1 MYKRETGRGRTV
13 PFAVSDEHE
22 NKQADMPEALIE
34 LRNIQKHFA
43 GVRALDGV
51 SITINK
57 GEIRC
62 LAGENGCGKSTI
74 IKVMSGVYQPEGG
87 EIYIDGQPIANLTPI
102 EAIRRGVQVIYQ
114 DFSLFGNLTVAEN
127 ITLNT
132 ALREGKK
139 LVNWRAMRE
148 QAREILEKLGIDIDL
163 DEEVANLP
171 TSGKQIV
178 AIARAMLSDA
188 RLIVMDEPTTALTN
202 KEVETLFRIV
212 REVQAR
218 GIAILFVSHKMREML
233 EISEQITIFRNG
245 KKVAEGPAAEFNE
258 SSITRHMTGQDIHI
272 EHYLWQKGS
281 DTQARL
287 SVDNLN
293 LPGYLENISLDIH
306 PGEIVGLSGLLGS
319 GRTTLALSLFGL
331 VEGVSGNVTVD
342 GAKISLGNVQDA
354 IAKGIAYIP
363 EDRLSEG
370 LFLAQSINRNM
381 LATTYE
387 RLAPSGLIN
396 RKQADTSAERM
407 IQDLRIA
414 TPTGEK
420 PVGQLSGGNQ
430 QRVVLARWFLTGAKV
445 LILNGPTVGVDVGSK
460 AEIHRQIR
468 DLAVKNGL
476 AVLMISDDVLE
487 LVQNCNRILMM
498 HKGRL
503 VDGFDTAE
511 ISEDAVNDKLK
522 GLV

>member
-1 MYKRETGRGRTV
+1 
-13 PFAVSDEHE
+13 
-22 NKQADMPEALIE
+22 MPEALIE
-34 LRNIQKHFA
+34 LKNIEKRFA
-43 GVRALDGV
+43 GVRALDDV
-51 SITINK
+51 SLTINK

-87 EIYIDGQPIANLTPI
+87 EIYIDGERIAHLTPI
-102 EAIRRGVQVIYQ
+102 EAIRRGIQVIYQ

-132 ALREGKK
+132 SLRDGRK
-139 LVNWRAMRE
+139 LVNWRDVRTKAHD
-148 QAREILEKLGIDIDL
+148 ILKKLGVDIAL

-171 TSGKQIV
+171 ASGKQIV

-218 GIAILFVSHKMREML
+218 GIAVLFVSHKMREML

-245 KKVAEGPAAEFNE
+245 KKVAEGVAKDFNE

-272 EHYLWQKGS
+272 EPYRWQPQGN
-281 DTQARL
+281 AAPRL
-287 SVDNLN
+287 EVRNLS
-293 LPGYLENISLDIH
+293 LPGYLEDISLAIR

-331 VEGVSGNVTVD
+331 VEGVQGNVVVD
-342 GAKISLGNVQDA
+342 GQPVQLGNVQDA

-363 EDRLSEG
+363 EERLSEG
-370 LFLAQSINRNM
+370 LFLTQSIDRNI
-381 LATTYE
+381 LSTSYE
-387 RLAPSGLIN
+387 RLAPAGLID
-396 RKQADTSAERM
+396 RQQAANKASGM
-407 IQDLRIA
+407 IADMRIA

-430 QRVVLARWFLTGAKV
+430 QRVVLARWLMTGAKV
-445 LILNGPTVGVDVGSK
+445 LVLNGPTVGVDVGSK
-460 AEIHRQIR
+460 AGIHQHIR
-468 DLAVKNGL
+468 ELAAKSGL

-503 VDGFDTAE
+503 VEDFDCADVTD
-511 ISEDAVNDKLK
+511 DAVNDKLK
-522 GLV
+522 KLV